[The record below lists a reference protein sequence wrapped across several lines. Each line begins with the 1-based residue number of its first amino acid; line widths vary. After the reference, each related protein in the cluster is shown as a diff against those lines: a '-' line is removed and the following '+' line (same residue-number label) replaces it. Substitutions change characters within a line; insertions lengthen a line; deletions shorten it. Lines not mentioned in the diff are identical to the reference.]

1 MFLQSEAV
9 FFRLHHHLD
18 ISFLISPKLLYVVC
32 FCLCD
37 VFLSPNSFKLLS
49 CLLCLEPKFKPDD
62 ITHLSQLHAIFFL
75 NICIFTAMTG
85 AVRYM

>member
-1 MFLQSEAV
+1 MKFHIFTCICGNYMFLQSEAV

-37 VFLSPNSFKLLS
+37 VFLSPNSFKLLRPS
-49 CLLCLEPKFKPDD
+49 FPEV
-62 ITHLSQLHAIFFL
+62 SFL
-75 NICIFTAMTG
+75 FI
-85 AVRYM
+85 VS